1 MHIHIA
7 MQQDS
12 PIEQT
17 CSTLY
22 ALRNTSMLLRL
33 LLNQIQHHYNLPSSA
48 FGNLSERTLGD
59 LRCLLVRARRAQRI
73 WDSDIGVPR
82 RVWKRTLEPGDHLD
96 RAVPGTPCVL
106 VRNPT
111 ARTLRCVNMESG
123 EQSPTVKLDPLVQIS
138 CLEPVS
144 SGDKIAYTT
153 TQDSE
158 GELIVRYGS
167 ASCMLSNF

>member
-1 MHIHIA
+1 

-12 PIEQT
+12 PNEQT

-33 LLNQIQHHYNLPSSA
+33 LLNKIQHHYNLPCSA

-73 WDSDIGVPR
+73 WDSNIGVPR
-82 RVWKRTLEPGDHLD
+82 RVWKRTLEPGDYID

-123 EQSPTVKLDPLVQIS
+123 EQSATVKLDPLVQIS

-144 SGDKIAYTT
+144 SGD
-153 TQDSE
+153 
-158 GELIVRYGS
+158 
-167 ASCMLSNF
+167 C